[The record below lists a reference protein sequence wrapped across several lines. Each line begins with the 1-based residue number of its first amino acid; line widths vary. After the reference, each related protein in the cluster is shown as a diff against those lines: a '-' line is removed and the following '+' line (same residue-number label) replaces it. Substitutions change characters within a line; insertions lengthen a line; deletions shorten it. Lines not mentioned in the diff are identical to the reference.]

1 MVAQLSAVL
10 PTLSMSELAELPRLA
25 SRGQILDEDFFHLV
39 AQRISEVRTLDMDGQ
54 EWLRER
60 ESSVPNCK

>member
-1 MVAQLSAVL
+1 
-10 PTLSMSELAELPRLA
+10 MSELAELPRLA

-54 EWLRER
+54 KEWLRE
-60 ESSVPNCK
+60 SCK

>member
-39 AQRISEVRTLDMDGQ
+39 AQRISEVRG
-54 EWLRER
+54 
-60 ESSVPNCK
+60 